1 MRKVGFTQPV
11 EKQAAVVIPESEQT
25 TVIPEAEPTA
35 VVPEDEK
42 VNQEN
47 TTGEK
52 KKKTAGKKNTEEQH
66 EADGDSP

>member
-1 MRKVGFTQPV
+1 MRKVGYTQPV
-11 EKQAAVVIPESEQT
+11 EKQAAVVIPE
-25 TVIPEAEPTA
+25 VKPTD

-47 TTGEK
+47 TTVEK
-52 KKKTAGKKNTEEQH
+52 KKKAAGKKNSDEQH